1 MIEAY
6 LIPLKQNV
14 KVKMVYTHW
23 YKAYNEN
30 GYIGTYFVD
39 SIVFN
44 QKKR

>member
-1 MIEAY
+1 MVDAY

-14 KVKMVYTHW
+14 KVKKVFDHY

-30 GYIGTYFVD
+30 GYIGTFFVD

-44 QKKR
+44 QIN